1 MFVPLGCEFIQA
13 TRVEKDGRRPQGI
26 GTPRFQDCDSK
37 GQFLMKKH
45 SALTIILALSLIFA
59 SAALQLA
66 WSMASRPPLVGSP
79 APNFELV
86 NLDGTGRSL
95 EQYRG
100 QVVLLNFWAT
110 WCKPCTKEMPAMQA
124 AHNNLADDG
133 LAVVAINELEEEEQV
148 RKHIQ
153 DYQHTFEV
161 LLDPEN
167 HVANMYGVV
176 GLPVTVFIDKTGHV
190 RKVIKGGLLTEQSIM
205 ETVEPLLNESMT
217 AMKK

>member
-1 MFVPLGCEFIQA
+1 
-13 TRVEKDGRRPQGI
+13 
-26 GTPRFQDCDSK
+26 
-37 GQFLMKKH
+37 MKKR

-124 AHNNLADDG
+124 AHNNLA
-133 LAVVAINELEEEEQV
+133 
-148 RKHIQ
+148 
-153 DYQHTFEV
+153 
-161 LLDPEN
+161 
-167 HVANMYGVV
+167 
-176 GLPVTVFIDKTGHV
+176 
-190 RKVIKGGLLTEQSIM
+190 
-205 ETVEPLLNESMT
+205 
-217 AMKK
+217 